1 MRLVQK
7 LTVGV
12 ASLLTPVL
20 LSAPATA
27 ATIIGGGTSVKLTA
41 APTLTGLGLSFATFG
56 SASATADAMG
66 IPTATF
72 LITGGSINDATGA
85 ARIEHNGSGLNFTGG
100 GKALSIGDF
109 LINTSTNILTGQVK
123 IGTTTLNNVPLFTI
137 GTGLSLSLTAD
148 AAGAFTAVFGAPD
161 LTGAAIGTAAV
172 NLVSVPVPEPAT
184 WGMLIVGFGAVGMA
198 LRTRR
203 RQLIAQTC

>member
-12 ASLLTPVL
+12 ASLLAPVI
-20 LSAPATA
+20 LSVPATA

-56 SASATADAMG
+56 SASANADAMG

-109 LINTSTNILTGQVK
+109 LINTSTNILTLSGGKQ
-123 IGTTTLNNVPLFTI
+123 IDTTTGLEYLDPKSIISLANGAYLDTKNNILTTSDGKKIDTI
-137 GTGLSLSLTAD
+137 SGLEIT
-148 AAGAFTAVFGAPD
+148 T
-161 LTGAAIGTAAV
+161 
-172 NLVSVPVPEPAT
+172 
-184 WGMLIVGFGAVGMA
+184 
-198 LRTRR
+198 
-203 RQLIAQTC
+203 